1 MALPRSTS
9 SPPCMTSVFLLL
21 FCTIFIPSCPLCS
34 APQIQ
39 CHRRAVTV
47 AKRLCLPR
55 VCWLE
60 LAGTIHVHSGQPQ
73 TLLTETTSG
82 QHLTTHI
89 QCQEIHRLLEKLQR
103 ALSQNPGRIRSQNHI
118 ICLIPLNTYEYKKL
132 VLN

>member
-47 AKRLCLPR
+47 AKRLCCAPC
-55 VCWLE
+55 V
-60 LAGTIHVHSGQPQ
+60 LAGAGWNHPRPLWAAPDSPHRDHLWPAPHHTHSVPRDTQ
-73 TLLTETTSG
+73 TPREVAESLVSESWANKKSKPHYLLDSFKY
-82 QHLTTHI
+82 I
-89 QCQEIHRLLEKLQR
+89 
-103 ALSQNPGRIRSQNHI
+103 
-118 ICLIPLNTYEYKKL
+118 
-132 VLN
+132 